1 MRKLFLSSIF
11 EEVEQLFVQFVNENL
26 GSIENIK
33 GKKMEIISTA
43 ALVEKGAETLIKE
56 AEKIY
61 MKMGLDVGILELT
74 EDTEKT

>member
-1 MRKLFLSSIF
+1 MQDAQKK
-11 EEVEQLFVQFVNENL
+11 ENF
-26 GSIENIK
+26 NIK

>member
-11 EEVEQLFVQFVNENL
+11 KEVEQLFIQFVNENL